1 MPNKPESEL
10 IADCKRGDDAA
21 LSELFQRHY
30 PYSLRLARGILR
42 SEEESEDVVQSAY
55 LSAFQNLHSFRG
67 DATFKTW
74 ITRIVTNYCLMRLRE
89 PRSRINWVNLDGV
102 DASRGSTMLASR
114 EPTPETSTLRGEIA
128 SAVSVAAARLPRSLR
143 EVFHLYAIS
152 GLSLKNV
159 AEATSLTLPATKT
172 RLFRANTRMR
182 SYLQPVW
189 SDVRMRGAKFRSKRA
204 SLAECNVSRAAA

>member
-1 MPNKPESEL
+1 MPNKPDSEL

-42 SEEESEDVVQSAY
+42 SEEESEDAVQSAY
-55 LSAFQNLHSFRG
+55 LSAFQNLQSFRG

-89 PRSRINWVNLDGV
+89 PRRRINWVNLDGEG
-102 DASRGSTMLASR
+102 ASGGSTMLASQ

-128 SAVSVAAARLPRSLR
+128 SAVSEAAARLPRSLR
-143 EVFHLYAIS
+143 EVFNLHAVS

-159 AEATSLTLPATKT
+159 AAATSLTLPAAKT

-182 SYLQPVW
+182 LILQPVW
-189 SDVRMRGAKFRSKRA
+189 SDVRMRGAKLRSKGA
-204 SLAECNVSRAAA
+204 SLAECNVRSAAA